1 MIPSRQKLFFILV
14 LAVLMIPVTA
24 QEQSA
29 NEKQLEITYIA
40 NAGFLIEY
48 NSKKVLIDALHSWP
62 NFQSTPDEVFNNLL
76 NNKPPFDNIDLIL
89 VTHEHSDHFN
99 PKIVKYVMSKQ
110 KKAVFIAPHNAVE
123 LLKIVKLSG
132 QDKILESQI
141 REVNIKFGDVI
152 ELSENGIDLK
162 ILGLDEGDGML
173 NLGFLININGKK
185 LYHQSDIGQDLN
197 VDYFKSAH
205 LEKENVNVMFV
216 DSRFRSNP
224 VWQNIIKQYIK
235 PKNIIAM
242 HIQPASFDSVSKE
255 IKERYPDVIIFEKP
269 MQSRVFK

>member
-1 MIPSRQKLFFILV
+1 MNQHKIWITTIFIMTFFLVQINLQGQPAHEKLLK
-14 LAVLMIPVTA
+14 L
-24 QEQSA
+24 
-29 NEKQLEITYIA
+29 TYIA

-216 DSRFRSNP
+216 DSRFRSKP

-242 HIQPASFDSVSKE
+242 HIQPVSFDCVSKE
-255 IKERYPDVIIFEKP
+255 IKEKNPDVIIFEKP